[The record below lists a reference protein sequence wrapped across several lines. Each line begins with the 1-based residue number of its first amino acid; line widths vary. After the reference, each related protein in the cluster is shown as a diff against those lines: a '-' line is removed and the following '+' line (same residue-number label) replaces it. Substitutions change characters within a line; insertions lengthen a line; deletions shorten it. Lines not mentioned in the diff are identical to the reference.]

1 MGTERAQAVAV
12 ENETKKTFTYSGLKF
27 EKKSTF
33 YKMLFRK
40 AAAICLPQRFFYFFF
55 LK

>member
-27 EKKSTF
+27 EKKVHF
-33 YKMLFRK
+33 IKC
-40 AAAICLPQRFFYFFF
+40 CLEKPLQYVCLKDFFTSFS
-55 LK
+55 

>member
-27 EKKSTF
+27 KKSTF